1 MLSLLSGL
9 ALSGSMYQMT
19 IFNQNVLGFSPTLA
33 GSVSLIT
40 TLACAVLASLA
51 AKLLQTIGSA
61 VPVMVSLLIAA
72 AAMMILA
79 QLNPSSTLIFVMIG
93 LLVLGIGIGIA
104 NPIISSIAM
113 QSAGNSGS
121 GAVSGS
127 LGLVGSIGSILG
139 ITVMGGVTT
148 RVALL
153 DWEKNGGDSA
163 LNGFVGVGNLE
174 GVASQAGQAAREL
187 AANSYAAG
195 VNSTFIV
202 GAVILVISALL
213 AIAVLPKKPLQS
225 DVEVPVIAP
234 PIV

>member
-1 MLSLLSGL
+1 MV
-9 ALSGSMYQMT
+9 AL
-19 IFNQNVLGFSPTLA
+19 I
-33 GSVSLIT
+33 
-40 TLACAVLASLA
+40 
-51 AKLLQTIGSA
+51 
-61 VPVMVSLLIAA
+61 IAA
-72 AAMMILA
+72 AAMVILA
-79 QLNPSSTLIFVMIG
+79 QLNPSSTLTFVMIG

-113 QSAGNSGS
+113 QSAGNSDT

-153 DWEKNGGDSA
+153 EWEKNGGDSA
-163 LNGFVGVGNLE
+163 LNSFVDVGNLD
-174 GVASQAGQAAREL
+174 GVTSQAGQAARDV
-187 AANSYAAG
+187 AANSYSAG
-195 VNSTFIV
+195 VNATFIA
-202 GAVILVISALL
+202 GAVILVIAALL
-213 AIAVLPKKPLQS
+213 AIAVLPKKPLDS